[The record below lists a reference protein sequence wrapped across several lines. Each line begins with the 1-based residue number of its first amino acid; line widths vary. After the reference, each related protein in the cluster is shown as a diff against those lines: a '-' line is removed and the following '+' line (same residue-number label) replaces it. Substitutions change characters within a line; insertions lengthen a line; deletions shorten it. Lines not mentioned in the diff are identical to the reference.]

1 MATNLWPNADLE
13 SGTTGW
19 AGKDGASVSHS
30 STQAWEQTYSC
41 KGTLGTGGWEGVKS
55 PWVAIDSD
63 TQYTASAYFYP
74 TETVEC
80 LFEIRVNSTD
90 SGDGDLKTSGYSTET
105 ADEWTRR
112 TATFTSA
119 VSGENFVQIV
129 YFKSNDATAEDVYVD
144 AVMLET
150 GGSAS
155 AWVNYSSGTD
165 IAVGNVGTMEIAGLN
180 PTILAATSFTVGN
193 VGAIEIAGLNPLVS
207 VGAGLWE
214 IGAYIYNALG
224 GTQINV
230 GNVGVIE
237 IAGLDPTVLANT
249 TLTVG
254 NVGAIEIA
262 GLNPTVD
269 FTQAISVGNVGGIEI
284 AGLNPTVG
292 YTLSSND
299 SGIDGPR
306 IMTVLLLRG

>member
-1 MATNLWPNADLE
+1 MSKTTEDLKAAFAGE
-13 SGTTGW
+13 SQANRRYLAFAKAAEKEGL
-19 AGKDGASVSHS
+19 KSVAKLFRAAAYAETVH
-30 STQAWEQTYSC
+30 ALNHLAIIGE
-41 KGTLGTGGWEGVKS
+41 VKS
-55 PWVAIDSD
+55 
-63 TQYTASAYFYP
+63 
-74 TETVEC
+74 TVEN
-80 LFEIRVNSTD
+80 L
-90 SGDGDLKTSGYSTET
+90 ET
-105 ADEWTRR
+105 
-112 TATFTSA
+112 A

-193 VGAIEIAGLNPLVS
+193 VGAIEITGLNPLVS

-214 IGAYIYNALG
+214 IGAYIYNVLG